1 MRKILFTLFVL
12 MMTNSVWAAAP
23 LRSGVYVNSKTGV
36 MRTTIKKDGKKVDD
50 FVLPFSIALGLRLRH
65 MRVEAEYT
73 FTTKAKK
80 ESYEQQ
86 TDTIMA
92 QLYDDVPFKSAIR
105 PFFNIGGGRYDADI
119 KQKKIKENREKIVD
133 IDKEKKA
140 ISEQIRYLEMFKKM
154 QPFYEEYTRS
164 KNKEKYFM
172 EHETSITL
180 YEGSK
185 SFLENSGI
193 NPEKISVEDLK
204 TTLTNLEQ
212 KRSTLKSDNSSA
224 TKELD
229 DLQRKK
235 QTLDKYFKRD
245 KEQPEKEKQKSQSK
259 HR

>member
-1 MRKILFTLFVL
+1 MI
-12 MMTNSVWAAAP
+12 A
-23 LRSGVYVNSKTGV
+23 
-36 MRTTIKKDGKKVDD
+36 KV
-50 FVLPFSIALGLRLRH
+50 
-65 MRVEAEYT
+65 
-73 FTTKAKK
+73 
-80 ESYEQQ
+80 
-86 TDTIMA
+86 
-92 QLYDDVPFKSAIR
+92 
-105 PFFNIGGGRYDADI
+105 
-119 KQKKIKENREKIVD
+119 QKKIKENREKIVD

-164 KNKEKYFM
+164 KNKEKYYM

-193 NPEKISVEDLK
+193 NPDKISVEDLK
-204 TTLTNLEQ
+204 TTLSNLEQ
-212 KRSTLKSDNSSA
+212 KRSALKSDNSSA

-245 KEQPEKEKQKSQSK
+245 KEQLEKEKQKSQNK

>member
-92 QLYDDVPFKSAIR
+92 QLYYDVPFKSAIR

-119 KQKKIKENREKIVD
+119 KQKKIKENRDGWAYNLGGGLTWNVSNAVN
-133 IDKEKKA
+133 IDMGY
-140 ISEQIRYLEMFKKM
+140 RYLMIDALRTKTGTVKL
-154 QPFYEEYTRS
+154 QHHYV
-164 KNKEKYFM
+164 YFGWR
-172 EHETSITL
+172 
-180 YEGSK
+180 YV
-185 SFLENSGI
+185 F
-193 NPEKISVEDLK
+193 
-204 TTLTNLEQ
+204 
-212 KRSTLKSDNSSA
+212 
-224 TKELD
+224 
-229 DLQRKK
+229 
-235 QTLDKYFKRD
+235 
-245 KEQPEKEKQKSQSK
+245 
-259 HR
+259 